1 MGFTMVNS
9 SMEGGRGTSMR
20 LGPAAVVVAVVVV
33 AAAPPPSSSSG
44 RAAAAGST
52 VPMSRLGPGAP
63 RRFKAAPAPP
73 RRAASP
79 ANGRARGSRAVLSR
93 ERPRGG
99 RCGRLEAPVM
109 AAVPRSPAF
118 PCGRPPRALRRAAPS
133 LTPPGNAGA
142 LHVAAAE
149 RARRRSETPW
159 LPFAQAS
166 AWWRLLR

>member
-33 AAAPPPSSSSG
+33 VVAAAPPSSSSSG

-73 RRAASP
+73 RPAARRHRPTGERGGVGRCSRESARAA
-79 ANGRARGSRAVLSR
+79 AVVVAWR
-93 ERPRGG
+93 
-99 RCGRLEAPVM
+99 RL
-109 AAVPRSPAF
+109 
-118 PCGRPPRALRRAAPS
+118 
-133 LTPPGNAGA
+133 
-142 LHVAAAE
+142 
-149 RARRRSETPW
+149 
-159 LPFAQAS
+159 
-166 AWWRLLR
+166 